1 MLDGIIAQYGFLFQK
16 YVFIDTVISH
26 ASMDLFFTYEGVD
39 DIDINNH
46 VDGENIALVSTSK
59 NTYLQVKSGTVS
71 KECWAKVLGNW
82 ILTDDCK
89 EGAFSLICEN
99 DLGFDIGDENTIETV
114 YKYFENGS
122 SKDKRAV
129 AKRVYEKLFKDN
141 SEDEIKKL
149 ISDITTDCSI
159 RVSSM
164 DSIIDDLCQKISETY
179 CTDIK
184 VYERAKQSRTERIL
198 IYLMAEIDE
207 AIQDKNKYTL
217 TFQKLMDIV
226 GKVKNEIS
234 DDKYIVD
241 TSDIKK
247 KKKKDVEAL
256 LKDSN
261 LREIRQ
267 LRLVKN
273 DPGFI
278 ARELVNELL
287 YKDFRDVYVDGGIE
301 VSNIEADAYANYQ
314 DTIFEID
321 ITPTPKEV
329 FVNTTKKEIH
339 SSIMPDS
346 PIYRNGC
353 YVYLTGDEADDE
365 KQITWGVEN
374 E

>member
-26 ASMDLFFTYEGVD
+26 ASMNLFFTYEGVD

-99 DLGFDIGDENTIETV
+99 ELGFDIGDENTIETV

-159 RVSSM
+159 RVCSM

-217 TFQKLMDIV
+217 TFPKLMDIV

-247 KKKKDVEAL
+247 KKKKDVEVL

-261 LREIRQ
+261 LREICQ

-287 YKDFRDVYVDGGIE
+287 YKEFRDVYADGGIE

-314 DTIFEID
+314 DTIFELD
-321 ITPTPKEV
+321 TTPTPKEV
-329 FVNTTKKEIH
+329 FVNTTKKKLH

>member
-1 MLDGIIAQYGFLFQK
+1 MLDGIIAQYGFLFQR

-39 DIDINNH
+39 DIDINNY

-149 ISDITTDCSI
+149 ISDITKDCSI
-159 RVSSM
+159 RVSPM
-164 DSIIDDLCQKISETY
+164 DSIIEDLCQIISETY

-184 VYERAKQSRTERIL
+184 VYERAKKSRTERIL

-273 DPGFI
+273 DTGFI

-287 YKDFRDVYVDGGIE
+287 YKDFRDVYADGGIE

-321 ITPTPKEV
+321 TTPTPKEV
-329 FVNTTKKEIH
+329 FINTTKKEIH

-365 KQITWGVEN
+365 KQITWGAEN

>member
-1 MLDGIIAQYGFLFQK
+1 MSEGIIAQYGFLFQR
-16 YVFIDTVISH
+16 YVFIDTAISH

-39 DIDINNH
+39 DIDVNNAT
-46 VDGENIALVSTSK
+46 VDEDIALVSTPK

-82 ILTDDCK
+82 ILTDDYE
-89 EGAFSLICEN
+89 EGAFELICEN
-99 DLGFDIGDENTIETV
+99 ELEFDISDENTIETV

-122 SKDKRAV
+122 KKDKRAI
-129 AKRVYEKLFKDN
+129 AKKVYEKLFRNN
-141 SEDEIKKL
+141 SEDGVRKVIN
-149 ISDITTDCSI
+149 DITTGCSI
-159 RVSSM
+159 RVCSM
-164 DSIIDDLCQKISETY
+164 DSIMESLNQKISETY

-184 VYERAKQSRTERIL
+184 IYERAKQSRTERL
-198 IYLMAEIDE
+198 LEYLMTEIDA
-207 AIQDKNKYTL
+207 AIRDKNRYTL
-217 TFQKLMDIV
+217 TFQRLMDIV

-234 DDKYIVD
+234 DEKYIVD

-247 KKKKDVEAL
+247 KKKKEVEAL
-256 LKDSN
+256 LKDSD

-287 YKDFRDVYVDGGIE
+287 YKDFRDVYEEGGIE
-301 VSNIEADAYANYQ
+301 VSNIEDDAHTNYQ
-314 DTIFEID
+314 DTMIELD
-321 ITPTPKEV
+321 GNPTPKDV

-353 YVYLTGDEADDE
+353 YVYLTGEEIDDE

>member
-71 KECWAKVLGNW
+71 KECWAKILGNW

-89 EGAFSLICEN
+89 EGTFSLICEN

-287 YKDFRDVYVDGGIE
+287 YKDFRDVYADGGIE

-321 ITPTPKEV
+321 TTPTPKEV